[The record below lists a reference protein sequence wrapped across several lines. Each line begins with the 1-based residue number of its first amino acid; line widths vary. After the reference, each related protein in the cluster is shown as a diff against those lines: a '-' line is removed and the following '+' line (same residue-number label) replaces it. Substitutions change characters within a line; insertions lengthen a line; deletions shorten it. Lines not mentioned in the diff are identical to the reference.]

1 MIKTFSIGLHFDR
14 LFAHKSTNARR
25 CSLLFQIHLVYH
37 CAILLE
43 VFRQNMVNVA
53 CYGHGSITDERY
65 HIRNNMMIVLANIGH
80 SSRTSRKLGRTYEL
94 LRVSVTECISLVS
107 ISGLLAY
114 WLS

>member
-14 LFAHKSTNARR
+14 LFAHKSTKARR

-53 CYGHGSITDERY
+53 
-65 HIRNNMMIVLANIGH
+65 
-80 SSRTSRKLGRTYEL
+80 
-94 LRVSVTECISLVS
+94 
-107 ISGLLAY
+107 
-114 WLS
+114 